1 MKEYQNPLLERYASR
16 EMSYLFSPEFKFRTW
31 RSLWVALAKAE
42 KQLGL
47 DITDEQ
53 IAELEANKDNINYE
67 VAWQKEKELRH
78 DVMAHIHAYGEQC
91 PKGRPIIHLGATS
104 AFVGDNTELIQ
115 MREGMRRLKLLIVNV
130 VRRLAAF
137 AREYASLPTLGFT
150 HFQPAQP
157 TTVGKRATLWLQ
169 DLVLDYEDLAR
180 RLATLP
186 FRGAKGVTGTQA
198 SFLRIFG
205 GDKEK
210 VPRLDRLVAAEMGF
224 DALLPVTGQT
234 YTRKIDCQ
242 VLDVLSGI
250 GQSASKF
257 ATDMRLLSHLR
268 EMEEPFEAK
277 QVGSSAMPYKRNPM
291 RCERMTS
298 LARYLMHLTHVAHTT
313 AATQWFERTLDD
325 SAARR
330 MVIPEAFLAC
340 DAILGIYRN
349 VAGGME
355 VHPEMIRR
363 RLEQELPFM
372 ATENILMEGVKRGGD
387 RQALHE
393 KIREYA
399 WRAAAKVKAGGQSE
413 LLDRIADD
421 PAFKMS
427 LAEIRELMD
436 PAQFVGRAPQQVEE
450 FLKDIVEPILED
462 NRDLPEIRDGVNV

>member
-1 MKEYQNPLLERYASR
+1 MKEYQNPLLERYASK
-16 EMSYLFSPEFKFRTW
+16 EMSYIFSPEFKFRTW

-53 IAELEANKDNINYE
+53 ISELEAKKDDINYE
-67 VAWQKEKELRH
+67 VAWRKEKELRH

-91 PKGRPIIHLGATS
+91 PKARPIIHLGATS
-104 AFVGDNTELIQ
+104 AFVGDNTELLQ
-115 MREGMRRLKLLIVNV
+115 MREGMKRLKLLIVNV
-130 VRRLAAF
+130 MRRLAAF
-137 AREYASLPTLGFT
+137 AQEYASLPTLGFT

-180 RLATLP
+180 RLAILP

-198 SFLRIFG
+198 SFVRIFG
-205 GDKEK
+205 EDKEK
-210 VPRLDRLVAAEMGF
+210 VRRLDRLVATEMGF
-224 DALLPVTGQT
+224 DSVLAVTGQT

-257 ATDMRLLSHLR
+257 ATDIRLLSHLR
-268 EMEEPFEAK
+268 EMEEPFEEE

-298 LARYLMHLTHVAHTT
+298 LARYLIHLTHTAQST
-313 AATQWFERTLDD
+313 AATQWLERTLDD

-340 DAILGIYRN
+340 DAILSIYLN
-349 VAGGME
+349 VAGGMK
-355 VHPEMIRR
+355 VHAEMIRR
-363 RLEQELPFM
+363 RLERELPFM

-387 RQALHE
+387 RQTLHE
-393 KIREYA
+393 KIRGYA
-399 WRAAAKVKAGGQSE
+399 WRAATEVKAGGE
-413 LLDRIADD
+413 NALLEMIAND
-421 PAFKMS
+421 PSFKMS
-427 LAEIRELMD
+427 LGEIREMLD

-450 FLKDIVEPILED
+450 FLNDVVEPILAD
-462 NRDLPEIRDGVNV
+462 NKDAPEARDAVKV

>member
-1 MKEYQNPLLERYASR
+1 MKEYQNPLLERYASK
-16 EMSYLFSPEFKFRTW
+16 EMSYIFSPEFKFRTW

-53 IAELEANKDNINYE
+53 IAELEAKKDDINYD

-91 PKGRPIIHLGATS
+91 PKARPIIHLGATS

-115 MREGMRRLKLLIVNV
+115 VREGMRRLKLLIVNV
-130 VRRLAAF
+130 MRRLAAF
-137 AREYASLPTLGFT
+137 AQEYASLPTLGFT

-180 RLATLP
+180 RLDKLP

-198 SFLRIFG
+198 SFMRIFG

-210 VPRLDRLVAAEMGF
+210 ARRLDRLVAAEMGF
-224 DALLPVTGQT
+224 DSVLPVTGQT

-242 VLDVLSGI
+242 VLDVLSGV

-257 ATDMRLLSHLR
+257 ATDIRLLSHLG
-268 EMEEPFEAK
+268 EMEEPFEEK

-298 LARYLMHLTHVAHTT
+298 LARYLIHLTHTAQST

-340 DAILGIYRN
+340 DAILSIYLN
-349 VAGGME
+349 VAGGMQ
-355 VHPEMIRR
+355 VHAEMIRR
-363 RLEQELPFM
+363 RLERELPFM

-387 RQALHE
+387 RQTLHE
-393 KIREYA
+393 KIRGYA
-399 WRAAAKVKAGGQSE
+399 WRAAAEVKAGGE
-413 LLDRIADD
+413 NTLLEMIADD
-421 PAFKMS
+421 ASFKMS
-427 LAEIRELMD
+427 PGEIRELMD
-436 PAQFVGRAPQQVEE
+436 PAQFVGRASQQVEE
-450 FLKDIVEPILED
+450 FLKDVAEPILRD
-462 NRDLPEIRDGVNV
+462 NKDVPRIRGGVNV